1 MKKSKRDDHLKD
13 SGFLVVNARGRRKR
27 RGKRKKVE
35 IRKTIKVLNFM
46 CKDIFRP
53 RRSLQ
58 NQF

>member
-1 MKKSKRDDHLKD
+1 VKKSKRDDLKD

-46 CKDIFRP
+46 CKDIYRP

>member
-1 MKKSKRDDHLKD
+1 VKKSKRDDLKD

-27 RGKRKKVE
+27 RGKRKKVL

>member
-1 MKKSKRDDHLKD
+1 VKKSKRDDLKD

-46 CKDIFRP
+46 CKVIFRP

>member
-1 MKKSKRDDHLKD
+1 MKKSKRDDLKD

-46 CKDIFRP
+46 CKDIYRP